1 MMFKPAAD
9 VRNRVVGFW
18 LAGAAVTLGAGL
30 CLYQLSVESLWLDEA
45 GTAQLAHVPLSQ
57 LLSVIRNTD
66 VFPPF
71 YFLVV
76 HLWVSVLGDSE
87 FSIRLLSALAA
98 IISLAVFYQ
107 IGRRLVGWQLAA
119 VLILLLATSP
129 FYIDHAQEARP
140 YSFVVLFTAASFYG
154 FLLFQTKPSWRA
166 ALLYI
171 GSSLFL
177 IYTHY
182 HGLAVIVSQNFL
194 WLVHWLTRLPASAR
208 WQALRRWLLIQ
219 GVVILAFIPWA
230 INMRP
235 QLQHVS
241 SEVWRVLPTLLTV
254 YAAFV
259 EYTWSQPV
267 LGVMLYV
274 VVLVAWVLVRPLLI
288 RNRPGNVWLG
298 SKATFPFAWSL
309 TVVAIWL
316 IAPHLIAVIGS
327 YVISP
332 VYLPR
337 YTIAALPA
345 LYLLFGLGVYRL
357 FGPGLR
363 YALIAVVVALQG
375 VSLVTYYTGV
385 TRDQWREVVA
395 QVESAAC
402 PGDVVI
408 FYMYY
413 GRLGYGYYAHRTDLR
428 LESFSTTDVGDPEN
442 VRQKLRDTNRFWLI
456 EYQAEN
462 PEAVT
467 SALEAA
473 GFALSE
479 TTRYFHI
486 TVDLFESGQPTTCP

>member
-1 MMFKPAAD
+1 MMFKPATDA
-9 VRNRVVGFW
+9 RNRVVGFW

-30 CLYQLSVESLWLDEA
+30 CLYQLGVESLWLDEA
-45 GTAQLAHVPLSQ
+45 AGLQAARVPLSQ
-57 LLSVIRNTD
+57 LLQVIRETE

-71 YFLVV
+71 YFFAL
-76 HLWVSVLGDSE
+76 HSWMSVLGDSE

-98 IISLAVFYQ
+98 IISLAIFYQ

-119 VLILLLATSP
+119 ASILSLATSP
-129 FYIDHAQEARP
+129 FFIDHAQEARP
-140 YSFVVLFTAASFYG
+140 YSFVVLFTAASFFG
-154 FLLFQTKPSWRA
+154 FLLFQNKPSWRA

-182 HGLAVIVSQNFL
+182 HGLAVLAAQNFL
-194 WLVHWLTRLPASAR
+194 WLMYWIARVQPGSRWL
-208 WQALRRWLLIQ
+208 ALRRWL
-219 GVVILAFIPWA
+219 VVQSAILLAFALWA
-230 INMRP
+230 VNLP
-235 QLQHVS
+235 LQLQHVS
-241 SEVWRVLPTLLTV
+241 SEVWRVPPTLLTV

-274 VVLVAWVLVRPLLI
+274 MVLLAWVLVRPALI
-288 RNRPGNVWLG
+288 RTRPVNVWLG

-316 IAPHLIAVIGS
+316 IAPHLIAIVVS
-327 YVISP
+327 YVVTP

-357 FGPGLR
+357 FGNWLR
-363 YALIAVVVALQG
+363 YALIALVVALQG
-375 VSLVTYYTGV
+375 VSLYTYYAGV

-395 QVESAAC
+395 QVESSAC
-402 PGDVVI
+402 PGDAVI

-428 LESFSTTDVGDPEN
+428 LESFSTTEVGDPEN
-442 VRQKLRDTNRFWLI
+442 VQQKLRDTNRFWLI

-467 SALEAA
+467 SAVEAS

-479 TTRYFHI
+479 ATHYFHI